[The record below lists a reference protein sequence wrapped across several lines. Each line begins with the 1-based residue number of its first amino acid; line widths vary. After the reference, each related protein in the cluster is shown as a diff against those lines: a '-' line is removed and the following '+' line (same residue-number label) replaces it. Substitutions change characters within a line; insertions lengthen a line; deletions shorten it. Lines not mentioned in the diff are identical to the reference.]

1 MWKVVDARYAQ
12 IVAAFSPVVSAT
24 TDSSWCWGT
33 RHSILC
39 PLRHCALTFVFFAS
53 GNSDGKSL
61 SECTIFSLY
70 LYLQQ
75 GQLRMIY
82 PTWCKYQQS
91 DQSLGQEQVEDLF
104 SLASDSVASSEA
116 AVRRGLALAR
126 NFRSR
131 HIKYERAMGVS
142 IYKHFD
148 WQHPLP
154 KDRLFLFW
162 LSAQSMCSPPSAGP
176 LSLWSSSALPVAKL
190 NNCYLSLNSWHL
202 FTFPWPL
209 VTISYVQTKRPTR
222 RASVTTVWCCSNG
235 GSFAR
240 ILTHHHQLFDC
251 LQVQL
256 IY

>member
-1 MWKVVDARYAQ
+1 MIFQQLNKERRGRCGKLLMLAMLKLWPLSRR
-12 IVAAFSPVVSAT
+12 S
-24 TDSSWCWGT
+24 
-33 RHSILC
+33 C
-39 PLRHCALTFVFFAS
+39 PLPQTLDGAGALVTRFCAHCGTHCALTFVFFAS

-75 GQLRMIY
+75 GQLCMIY

-91 DQSLGQEQVEDLF
+91 DQSLEQEQVEDLF

-154 KDRLFLFW
+154 KDRLFLF
-162 LSAQSMCSPPSAGP
+162 
-176 LSLWSSSALPVAKL
+176 
-190 NNCYLSLNSWHL
+190 
-202 FTFPWPL
+202 
-209 VTISYVQTKRPTR
+209 
-222 RASVTTVWCCSNG
+222 
-235 GSFAR
+235 
-240 ILTHHHQLFDC
+240 
-251 LQVQL
+251 
-256 IY
+256 